1 METFNGVDKYD
12 YAKELKEFVDT
23 KAGVKGL
30 VDSGLAKIP
39 RIFIRPEE
47 DQSSLQTTCTTHLQ
61 VPVIDLNG
69 LESGQRI
76 QIVNNIRQ
84 AAQTWGC
91 FLVINN
97 GFPVSLQETILDRA
111 RQFHEQPQEV
121 KAPWYSLDAQRRVRF
136 YSNGYF
142 SASTSAQWR
151 DILTFFH
158 VEELQKEQIPQVCRD
173 AMTKYLK
180 HIMQLKETIS
190 ELLSDALGLTP
201 DFLENI
207 ECLNSASTS
216 FIYYPAC
223 PEPDLTFGLGK
234 HTDPNFL
241 TLLLQDEIG
250 GLQVLHQNKWVDVP
264 TVKGAVMANLGDL
277 MQLISNGKFKSVEHR
292 VLAGRVGP
300 RVSVVSFC
308 FPAND
313 GRQYGPIKELLSEEN
328 PPIYRETTGLE
339 YITYYRTKGLDG
351 RPALSHFKLAP

>member
-1 METFNGVDKYD
+1 METSNGVDKYD
-12 YAKELKEFVDT
+12 YAKELKEFIDT
-23 KAGVKGL
+23 KAGVQGL
-30 VDSGLAKIP
+30 VDSGVAKIP
-39 RIFIRPEE
+39 RIFIKPEE
-47 DQSSLQTTCTTHLQ
+47 DQSSLQTTFTTHLQ
-61 VPVIDLNG
+61 VPIIDLNG
-69 LESGQRI
+69 IESGQRI

-97 GFPVSLQETILDRA
+97 GFPVSLQETILDSA
-111 RQFHEQPQEV
+111 RQLHEQPQEV
-121 KAPWYSLDAQRRVRF
+121 KAPWYSLDAQRMVRF
-136 YSNGYF
+136 HSNGYF
-142 SASTSAQWR
+142 IASTSAQWR

-173 AMTKYLK
+173 TMTEYLK

-190 ELLSDALGLTP
+190 GLLSDALGLTP
-201 DFLENI
+201 DFLEKI

-250 GLQVLHQNKWVDVP
+250 GLQVLQQNKWVDVP

-277 MQLISNGKFKSVEHR
+277 MQQWQIQKRGAQS
-292 VLAGRVGP
+292 AGRTGRSQ
-300 RVSVVSFC
+300 RVRCEFLL
-308 FPAND
+308 PAND